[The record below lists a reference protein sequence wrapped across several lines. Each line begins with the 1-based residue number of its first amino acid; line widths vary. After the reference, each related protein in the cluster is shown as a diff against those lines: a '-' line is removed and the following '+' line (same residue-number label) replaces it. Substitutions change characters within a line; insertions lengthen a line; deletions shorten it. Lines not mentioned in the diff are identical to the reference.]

1 MKSLKEDLIGAVSSL
16 PETANVDDIMYR
28 LYVIDKIRR
37 GQNAIIENQV
47 LSVDELKKEM
57 QSW

>member
-1 MKSLKEDLIGAVSSL
+1 MKSLKEDLMGVVSNL
-16 PETANVDDIMYR
+16 PETANIDDIMYK

-37 GQNAIIENQV
+37 GQNAVIENRV